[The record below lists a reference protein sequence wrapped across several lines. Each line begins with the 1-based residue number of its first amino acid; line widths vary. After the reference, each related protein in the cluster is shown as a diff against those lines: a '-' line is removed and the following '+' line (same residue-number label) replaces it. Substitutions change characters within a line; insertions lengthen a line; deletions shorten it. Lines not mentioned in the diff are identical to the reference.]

1 MHFSRLDLMEEYA
14 MNIADYIVVAEF
26 KNDSKNEM
34 RIFLDAKKP
43 KLNLLRKLHA
53 FSYPRV

>member
-1 MHFSRLDLMEEYA
+1 

-26 KNDSKNEM
+26 KNDSENEM

-43 KLNLLRKLHA
+43 KLNLLSKLHA